1 MDADQTQMFAGGD
14 EDLTQAGVTR
24 ADVTRPPRPRVA
36 SSTPEPGGLSKPFNP
51 SDASAGRRVLLEP
64 GSILGGRYEIL
75 KTLGEGGMGA
85 VFQAHDREVDRIVA
99 LKVIRPEL
107 AGSREILQR
116 FRQELV
122 LAQQITHR
130 NAVRIYDLAVADGV
144 RFISMEYIE
153 GQELADVMDKRG
165 KLPAREAAQI
175 MLQVCYG
182 LAAAHRQGI
191 VHRDLKPQNIM
202 IDKQGRVAVMDFG
215 LAGSMETAALLNQ
228 ASPSDVKGSA
238 TLTRIG
244 SFLGTPRYMS
254 PEQARAQKIG
264 LRSDLFTVGLI
275 LYELTIGKLPIHPGK
290 LQEMLDERGSKQIPA
305 PIEGDPQMPRALN
318 DIINGCIQLDPAARY
333 ESIGTL
339 IEALEIWLGIRK
351 PHRTSW
357 KLLAVLAALTVLL
370 VAALVYGFRPRASAG
385 AHAPVKILI
394 SDFTNQTGNPLL
406 DGTLEPALSTALE
419 GASFVTTYNRG
430 NARKTLSKLSGSTKL
445 DENSARLIAQREGV
459 AVVVSGS
466 ITRDGGK
473 YAVSAKAIDARTDK
487 VIDSA
492 STTVA
497 TPNDL
502 NYAVARIAAGF
513 RKALGD
519 ATPKSAQLA
528 AAETFSSQSLEAS
541 QQYALAQ
548 ELQWQGKWDAAL
560 QAYSRSAELDPGL
573 GRAYAGMAVILA
585 NTGRKQDAE
594 NNFKLAL
601 SKIDR
606 MTDREKYRT
615 RGAYYLMERDYD
627 KAIEQF
633 KALEK
638 QFPADSAGIGNLALA
653 EFYARNM
660 TGAVED
666 ERKVVALYPDNVL
679 YLNNYGLFAMYAGD
693 FDTAIKE
700 SQRLLELNPGFEKA
714 YVCMGISQLARG
726 DETAAAETYRKLAP
740 LSAWGASA
748 SAAGLADI
756 ALYQGRPDEALSIL
770 EQAVRADLAAK
781 DPSRAAAK
789 YVMQAQAWLMKGQSA
804 KAIAAAERAVS
815 GTADESLLYPSA
827 IVFIEAGKSDK
838 AVELSQ
844 KLSQRLEPDPGAY
857 GKLIEAEVQMKRK
870 DYRAAVRTFQDAQ
883 KIADTWLGRLGLGRA
898 YLEAGAFPDADTELD
913 ACVKRRGEASS
924 VFLDDEP
931 SWRYFA
937 PVDYYLGR
945 SREGLQSP
953 GAAEAYRNYLK
964 VREKSENDPLAAD
977 AKKRLRTLQ

>member
-1 MDADQTQMFAGGD
+1 MCSGGD
-14 EDLTQAGVTR
+14 EDLTQGDRTHG
-24 ADVTRPPRPRVA
+24 
-36 SSTPEPGGLSKPFNP
+36 TPEPRGWSKPFTP
-51 SDASAGRRVLLEP
+51 SDAVAYRKVSLET

-75 KTLGEGGMGA
+75 KTLGEGGMGS
-85 VFQAHDREVDRIVA
+85 VFQAHDNEVDRIVA

-107 AGSREILQR
+107 AGSAEILQR

-144 RFISMEYIE
+144 RFISMEYIDGE
-153 GQELADVMDKRG
+153 ELRDVMDKRG
-165 KLPAREAAQI
+165 KLPPKEAAEI

-215 LAGSMETAALLNQ
+215 LAGSMETAVLLNQ

-238 TLTRIG
+238 TLTRVG

-254 PEQARAQKIG
+254 PEQARAQKID

-275 LYELTIGKLPIHPGK
+275 LYELTVGKIPTRREK
-290 LQEMLDERGSKQIPA
+290 LQEMLDERGSKQMPP
-305 PIEGDPQMPRALN
+305 PIEADPQMPRALN
-318 DIINGCIQLDPAARY
+318 DIITRCIRVDPGARY
-333 ESIGTL
+333 QTIGAL
-339 IEALEIWLGIRK
+339 IEALETWLGIRK
-351 PHRTSW
+351 PQLSNW
-357 KLLAVLAALTVLL
+357 KMLAALALLTVLL
-370 VAALVYGFRPRASAG
+370 IAALVYGFRPRAAAG
-385 AHAPVKILI
+385 VHAPVKILI
-394 SDFTNQTGNPLL
+394 SDFANRTGNPVL
-406 DGTLEPALSTALE
+406 DGTLEPAMSTALE
-419 GASFVTTYNRG
+419 GASFITAYNRG
-430 NARKTLSKLSGSTKL
+430 NARKTLSQLSGSTKL

-459 AVVVSGS
+459 GVVVSGS
-466 ITRDGGK
+466 IVRDGSK
-473 YAVSAKAIDARTDK
+473 YAVSAQAIDARTDK
-487 VIDSA
+487 VMDRASA
-492 STTVA
+492 TAA
-497 TPNDL
+497 TPKDL

-519 ATPKSAQLA
+519 ATPKSVQLA

-560 QAYSRSAELDPGL
+560 QAYSRSTELDPGL

-585 NTGRKQDAE
+585 NMGRKQDAE

-693 FDTAIKE
+693 FDTAINE
-700 SQRLLELNPGFEKA
+700 SKRLLQLNPGFEKA
-714 YVCMGISQLARG
+714 YICLGISQLAKG
-726 DETAAAETYRKLAP
+726 DDAAAAETYRKVAP

-748 SAAGLADI
+748 AAVGLADI

-770 EQAVRADLAAK
+770 EPAIRADLAAK
-781 DPSRAAAK
+781 DSSRAAAK
-789 YVMQAQAWLMKGQSA
+789 YVMQAQVWLMKGQSA
-804 KAIAAAERAVS
+804 KAIAAADRAVS
-815 GTADESLLYPSA
+815 GTIDESLLYPA
-827 IVFIEAGKSDK
+827 AMVYLEAGKSEK
-838 AVELSQ
+838 ALELSQ

-870 DYRAAVRTFQDAQ
+870 DYRDAVRTFQEAQ
-883 KIADTWLGRLGLGRA
+883 KIADTWLGRLGLSRA

-937 PVDYYLGR
+937 AVDYYLGR
-945 SREGLQSP
+945 AREGLQSP

-964 VREKSENDPLAAD
+964 VREKSANDPLAAD
-977 AKKRLRTLQ
+977 AKKRLRSLQ